1 MGYKGRR
8 KSLVL
13 CLGITAILAACATG
27 TTGRRRPIESIS
39 GTDPSITPFRIEVLE
54 ELDDGALLLIKGRL
68 ITKSEWPSKDVIVRL
83 AALDN
88 NGEQRVSFHKVS
100 DLAPNS
106 AILAAGAATP
116 FSLSLSSMGLSNYQ
130 IEVLWG
136 QDAAPFLAKEGV
148 KQGAQGAKLD
158 KDTTKDFLALRNLNV
173 HRVPGESC
181 SSPNECELKFTITGE
196 FFNAGSATVSNVV
209 IVAGFTTAENLD
221 LVDQILDN
229 ERRVEVQNLGLKPG
243 GTKQFK
249 FSMEKLVAAS
259 DQSAPRPVVRIVSF
273 DSN

>member
-27 TTGRRRPIESIS
+27 TTGRRRAIESIS

-148 KQGAQGAKLD
+148 KQGAQGSKLD

-181 SSPNECELKFTITGE
+181 SSPNECELKFIITGE
-196 FFNAGSATVSNVV
+196 FFNAGSLTVSNVV

-221 LVDQILDN
+221 LADQILDN

-249 FSMEKLVAAS
+249 FSMEKLVAVS